1 MGSLVAHRLKMLAE
15 AIAVDPVGAV
25 RADKLLPQFLN
36 LGLFEALR
44 GQRVHCLLEDGIA
57 DCLGAAIAVV

>member
-1 MGSLVAHRLKMLAE
+1 MLAE